1 MTKREVNKLNV
12 KYHSELQEIDGEFI
26 LNKHKQ
32 LVIRAGNLSI
42 TATPNDTPCEYI
54 SLIKFLRRI
63 IQI

>member
-12 KYHSELQEIDGEFI
+12 KYHSDLQEIGAEFI

-42 TATPNDTPCEYI
+42 TATPNDTPL
-54 SLIKFLRRI
+54 SPLKFLRRI
-63 IQI
+63 S